1 MSFKQK
7 YLPANSGPRAL
18 GTQKPKF
25 TNRFYEPILLLAALN
40 LTSPD
45 HQTPKAPDLSQG
57 VAQSPELDFHCFVN
71 KLALL
76 CDSDRNGN
84 TVTAVVV
91 LQYPDHIQYRF
102 ASNQRKDADLSQT
115 QSFLE
120 NILETLGA
128 TDVSDL
134 PMLSSHILR
143 KVISFTRPRIGSY
156 VKSLK
161 EQTAL
166 CINDCQRDDS
176 QESKSI
182 LTKIEKLKELV
193 SFSTDKNLDNM
204 AYSTSCESLIC
215 AIDLLHQSEVESL
228 IRNKSKDG
236 RMNQSPYWSEFRHAS
251 GRLLSYLHAV
261 RCLISTRKRLPE
273 LFEDF
278 RVCYIASSI
287 PEPLRNSIKDESLS
301 MSDIIGRMTSDRTE
315 MDTYRAHAQFLEKFE
330 VDKEIQHLA
339 KNKNFR
345 PIVHAEI
352 VVLDSISRD
361 GVTSSP
367 NFFGGYKYIGCS
379 KPSCRLCSYYFAFH
393 PSAVQS
399 RPTHR
404 NLYHN
409 WRMPVF
415 SASGGPEPGS
425 AREKLMNKILEQ
437 VRRDAFQTLR
447 EKVPE
452 RKKHDSNTEPTYPID
467 GISTREHDITRHLTT
482 GFRALDIGR
491 SRASTSY
498 SFRPTTL
505 SEAVGI
511 SVAEN
516 GSDNEDEDEDDVGGG
531 VAL

>member
-1 MSFKQK
+1 
-7 YLPANSGPRAL
+7 
-18 GTQKPKF
+18 
-25 TNRFYEPILLLAALN
+25 RFYEPILLLAALN
-40 LTSPD
+40 VTSPN

-76 CDSDRNGN
+76 CDSDRGGN

-91 LQYPDHIQYRF
+91 LQYPDRIQYRF
-102 ASNQRKDADLSQT
+102 ASNRRKEADLIHT
-115 QSFLE
+115 QSFLK

-134 PMLSSHILR
+134 TLLSSHILR
-143 KVISFTRPRIGSY
+143 EVISFTRSRIGSY
-156 VKSLK
+156 AKSLE
-161 EQTAL
+161 EQTPL
-166 CINDCQRDDS
+166 CISDCQRDDS
-176 QESKSI
+176 QDFSQLTRISTTWHVSI
-182 LTKIEKLKELV
+182 LWSTRMALILKSYLV
-193 SFSTDKNLDNM
+193 
-204 AYSTSCESLIC
+204 STSCESLIC

-236 RMNQSPYWSEFRHAS
+236 RMNQSLRWSEFRHAS

-278 RVCYIASSI
+278 EVCYIASSI
-287 PEPLRNSIKDESLS
+287 PEPLRNRIKDETLS
-301 MSDIIGRMTSDRTE
+301 MSDIIGRMTSDGTE
-315 MDTYRAHAQFLEKFE
+315 QATYRKHAKFLERFE
-330 VDKEIQHLA
+330 VDKAIQDLA

-352 VVLDSISRD
+352 AVLDFVSRD
-361 GVTSSP
+361 GVTSPSK
-367 NFFGGYKYIGCS
+367 FFGGYKYIGCS

-393 PSAVQS
+393 PSAIES

-409 WRMPVF
+409 WKMPVF
-415 SASGGPEPGS
+415 SASEGPEPGS

-437 VRRDAFQTLR
+437 VKRDAFQTLR

-452 RKKHDSNTEPTYPID
+452 RKKHDSNTEPT
-467 GISTREHDITRHLTT
+467 
-482 GFRALDIGR
+482 
-491 SRASTSY
+491 
-498 SFRPTTL
+498 
-505 SEAVGI
+505 
-511 SVAEN
+511 
-516 GSDNEDEDEDDVGGG
+516 
-531 VAL
+531 

>member
-1 MSFKQK
+1 MTSRKE
-7 YLPANSGPRAL
+7 YLPVNSGPRAF
-18 GTQKPKF
+18 GTPKPKF

-40 LTSPD
+40 LASPD

-57 VAQSPELDFHCFVN
+57 VAQSPELDFHCFLN

-76 CDSDRNGN
+76 CDSDRCGN

-91 LQYPDHIQYRF
+91 LQYPDRIQYRF
-102 ASNQRKDADLSQT
+102 ASNQRKEADLIHT

-120 NILETLGA
+120 NILNTLGT

-134 PMLSSHILR
+134 TLLRSHILR
-143 KVISFTRPRIGSY
+143 GVISFTQPRIRSY
-156 VKSLK
+156 AKSLM
-161 EQTAL
+161 EQLPL
-166 CINDCQRDDS
+166 CISDCQRDDS
-176 QESKSI
+176 QESRSI
-182 LTKIEKLKELV
+182 LTRLEELRELV
-193 SFSTDKNLDNM
+193 SFSTDKNLDDK
-204 AYSTSCESLIC
+204 AFSTGCESLIS

-228 IRNKSKDG
+228 IRDKSKNG
-236 RMNQSPYWSEFRHAS
+236 RMNQSLCWSEFRHAS

-278 RVCYIASSI
+278 EVRYIASSI
-287 PEPLRNSIKDESLS
+287 PEPLRERIKDESLS
-301 MSDIIGRMTSDRTE
+301 MSDIINHMTSDPTKQA
-315 MDTYRAHAQFLEKFE
+315 TYRAHAEFLEKFE
-330 VDKEIQHLA
+330 VDKAIQHLA

-361 GVTSSP
+361 GVMSP
-367 NFFGGYKYIGCS
+367 SKFFGGYKYIGCS

-393 PSAVQS
+393 PSAVES

-415 SASGGPEPGS
+415 SASEGPEPGS
-425 AREKLMNKILEQ
+425 ERETLMNKILEQ

-452 RKKHDSNTEPTYPID
+452 RKEHDSNTEPTYPID
-467 GISTREHDITRHLTT
+467 GISTREHDVTRHRTT
-482 GFRALDIGR
+482 SFKFLDIGR
-491 SRASTSY
+491 SRNSTSHT
-498 SFRPTTL
+498 FRSTTL
-505 SEAVGI
+505 SEAVSI
-511 SVAEN
+511 AEN
-516 GSDNEDEDEDDVGGG
+516 VSESEDEDEDSVGGG
-531 VAL
+531 VEL